1 MTTIAVST
9 TSTTAFTVSADTSG
23 SLVLQTGA
31 TPTTALTLDASQ
43 NASLAGSLT
52 VPSATVTGTMTAGAV
67 AVPTGTLHG
76 LVLGTAQAS
85 TSGTSIDF
93 TGIPSWVKRITVMF
107 NGVSTNAAGSSA
119 VIVQL
124 GVSGTAVTTGYTTVV
139 SALGASSVSTV
150 ISTTAGF
157 VASSSIV
164 NAAVFT
170 GQMVI
175 SNLTG
180 NTWVASNNCA
190 RTDSAVITLSD
201 GSVSLSGTM
210 NLVRI
215 TTVNGTDT
223 FDAGSINIMYEG

>member
-31 TPTTALTLDASQ
+31 TPTTALTLDGSQ
-43 NASLAGSLT
+43 NATLAGSLT
-52 VPSATVTGTMTAGAV
+52 VPSVT
-67 AVPTGTLHG
+67 VPTGTLHG

-107 NGVSTNAAGSSA
+107 NGVSTSGSSVLISQIESGSITTSGYGTA
-119 VIVQL
+119 AAF
-124 GVSGTAVTTGYTTVV
+124 VSGLNTCNISTAVT
-139 SALGASSVSTV
+139 
-150 ISTTAGF
+150 AGF
-157 VASSSIV
+157 NLGGANAS
-164 NAAVFT
+164 NALNGIMQIAN
-170 GQMVI
+170 I
-175 SNLTG
+175 SG
-180 NTWVASNNCA
+180 NTWVYSLILSNAS
-190 RTDSAVITLSD
+190 
-201 GSVSLSGTM
+201 GSVVYGSGISPNLSGT
-210 NLVRI
+210 LDRVRI